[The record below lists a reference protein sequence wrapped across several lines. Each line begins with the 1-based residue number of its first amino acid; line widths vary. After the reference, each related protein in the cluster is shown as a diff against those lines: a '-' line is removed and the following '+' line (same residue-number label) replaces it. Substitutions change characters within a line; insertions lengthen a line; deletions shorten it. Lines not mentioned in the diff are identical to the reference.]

1 MEYVVCYDLSDDR
14 RRDRLAKALLDYGER
29 VQESVFV
36 AHLDEELYGRMLE
49 RIAKVIDEV
58 EDRVHV
64 FGLCGACGACEGK
77 IRVYGPRSYRRIH
90 RT

>member
-64 FGLCGACGACEGK
+64 FGLCGTCEGK
-77 IRVYGPRSYRRIH
+77 IRVYGTAKLPEDPPFLII
-90 RT
+90 